1 MNFKIQFALVMAIC
15 LGCLSCTKD
24 SMEPLLMAGSETATP
39 AASSEQ
45 SKQAGGLA
53 SEKDTKQTKTPADM
67 PRKLIRNGEIRLVVK
82 TYPPARQAIEALVH
96 KSGGYI
102 SDSRMDHSL
111 GHVSSATLTVR
122 FPSTRFSSI
131 LEQIARLGT
140 VVSEST
146 STKDITEAYYDI
158 KARLSNAKKLEGR
171 LLDLLAKQTGKVSD
185 LLQVE
190 RELARVREKIES
202 FEGKL
207 RLYNNQVDLST
218 LVIHLTIQQK
228 YVPPVA
234 PSLLEDIKE
243 VVRDSWD
250 ALKSLGRGLVLALF
264 ALAPW
269 SIPLALVIGLLIRWR
284 RRRKARKGS

>member
-1 MNFKIQFALVMAIC
+1 MNCKIPFALVMAIC
-15 LGCLSCTKD
+15 LGCLSCAKD

-39 AASSEQ
+39 AAGAEQ

-53 SEKDTKQTKTPADM
+53 SEKDAKQTKVDM

-82 TYPPARQAIEALVH
+82 TYPPARQAIEALVGA
-96 KSGGYI
+96 SGGYI
-102 SDSRMDHSL
+102 SDSRVDHSL
-111 GHVSSATLTVR
+111 GQVSSATLTVR

-158 KARLSNAKKLEGR
+158 KARLSNAKKLEAR

-269 SIPLALVIGLLIRWR
+269 SIPLALVFWLLIRWR
-284 RRRKARKGS
+284 RRRKARKAKL